1 MDVNPFL
8 SRFLKEQQSKM
19 PALTKVTTTGTPQ
32 GTTKQSMGIREFA
45 KSKPSG
51 KDVEKWFKAK
61 IERLEQSDSDT

>member
-8 SRFLKEQQSKM
+8 SRFLKEQQSKL
-19 PALTKVTTTGTPQ
+19 PALTKVTTTGT
-32 GTTKQSMGIREFA
+32 GAKQSMGIREFA